1 MSCRISTS
9 RKGSLSL
16 VAVIPVMGDCACLVL
31 WDRAGGTYLSSS
43 EPVVTVAAK
52 IAELWTDVCATLAV
66 LGEC

>member
-1 MSCRISTS
+1 
-9 RKGSLSL
+9 
-16 VAVIPVMGDCACLVL
+16 MGDCACLVL